1 MATTRE
7 HIASYDK
14 EIALLMARKRVIKE
28 GLGYSDVKR
37 KKVKLVKE
45 QMKAPRDMAQTL
57 RGALK
62 IQRQEVQKTNNHK
75 QRRCC
80 C

>member
-1 MATTRE
+1 MV
-7 HIASYDK
+7 SYGK
-14 EIALLMARKRVIKE
+14 EVAPLMARNRVIKE
-28 GLGYSDVKR
+28 GPGHSDVKR
-37 KKVKLVKE
+37 KYVKLAKE